1 MNHDLSNFLQ
11 KSYYTK
17 SFTFKGFNVYLVN
30 LDKKPFF
37 SILKINITNF
47 YIKYLAD
54 IISLL
59 ALLFTII
66 GTSLIL
72 LEKNPATVVLSNL
85 GGFVGGMFTFIAVVY
100 TLKEFLINKQ
110 RQGSSEYLSL
120 INDLIEMVQ
129 TVNKVLW
136 KLVHYINRPPL
147 LNTPAEKHSEREKI
161 KALGNELQT
170 LKHTLLTKYGS
181 ICFLNEGL
189 GLRMLDDVKD
199 FEEQISVITDSIDS
213 ICQYVTSKNHDSSL
227 LDKNNAFIAEA
238 ASDDLLTPTNI
249 EIIRALA
256 RLTSLKVI

>member
-1 MNHDLSNFLQ
+1 M
-11 KSYYTK
+11 
-17 SFTFKGFNVYLVN
+17 
-30 LDKKPFF
+30 
-37 SILKINITNF
+37 
-47 YIKYLAD
+47 
-54 IISLL
+54 